1 MFVISFLPIVLNF
14 FFFLCVLSTVFS
26 CLLLFLKVLFVVC
39 CLILPY
45 ARHVFIQD
53 REAPFEFRKIHSFFS
68 FFNNKA
74 HTHTHRESTEKTKVC
89 YDKQEQT
96 VLFNKVDRRKGNPKN
111 TKRLLKPQNTLS
123 FFFYTLKKVCWH
135 SFLPF

>member
-1 MFVISFLPIVLNF
+1 M
-14 FFFLCVLSTVFS
+14 
-26 CLLLFLKVLFVVC
+26 
-39 CLILPY
+39 PY

-53 REAPFEFRKIHSFFS
+53 REAPFEFRKMHSFFS

-123 FFFYTLKKVCWH
+123 FFFLHFEEGLLAQFSSVLISKA
-135 SFLPF
+135 SFTNLVVSSLSALCSPHFSPYRMIVFAV